1 MTTISISLKGVEMDV
16 KFEFYEGDAGV
27 NTYSNGDPGCPP
39 MGDEYYINS
48 VKIGGVDATELAA
61 EFFEEEIYNE
71 ILKIREE
78 NLN

>member
-16 KFEFYEGDAGV
+16 EFEFYEGDAGV

-39 MGDEYYINS
+39 TDDEYYINS
-48 VKIGGVDATELAA
+48 VTIGGVDATELLAD
-61 EFFEEEIYNE
+61 FFEEIYNE

-78 NLN
+78 NLK